1 MRGALIYWVV
11 AVLLG
16 AATAAS
22 AWLHIGPGLAILVSL
37 AVAMPG
43 WRLVAAT

>member
-1 MRGALIYWVV
+1 MHGALIYWGV

-22 AWLHIGPGLAILVSL
+22 AWIHIGPGLAILVSL
-37 AVAMPG
+37 AIAMLG